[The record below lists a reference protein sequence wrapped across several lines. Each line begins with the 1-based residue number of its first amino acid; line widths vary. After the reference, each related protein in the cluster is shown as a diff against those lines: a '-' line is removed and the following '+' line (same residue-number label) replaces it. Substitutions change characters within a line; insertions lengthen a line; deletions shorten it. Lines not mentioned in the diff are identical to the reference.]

1 VVRVTTIQSIRLR
14 TILDSRGNPTV
25 EAEVWTDHGF
35 GRAAAPSGAS
45 TGIYEAK
52 VRPVKEAI
60 PLAEERLIPVLIGE
74 DAGDQ
79 LRFDE
84 MLREIDGTPD
94 FSTIGANVAVALSL
108 ASARAAAD
116 ALGMDLFRYLG
127 GIFVTAPP
135 LPLGNV
141 IGGGAHAEGATEIQE
156 FLVVPTGAADS
167 EEAVFANAAVHR
179 RVKEILAH
187 QGQSCGKG
195 DEGAWAPR
203 IGDDAAFEILRR
215 AVDEVS
221 DALKISINMGLDVA
235 ASQLWDGGAYR
246 YRKGSRST
254 EDQVAYMAE
263 LIDRYSLVY
272 VEDPIR
278 EDDFEGFAELTRQV
292 NDRCLI
298 CGDDIFVTNAE
309 RIMMG
314 IETGA
319 ADCVL
324 IKPNQVGTLTDTHEA
339 VQLAQRH
346 GMETVMSHRSGET
359 NDDSIAHLATA
370 FGCIFLKTGVVG
382 GERTAK
388 LNELIRIEE
397 LI

>member
-1 VVRVTTIQSIRLR
+1 MTTIEMITLR

-25 EAEVWTDHGF
+25 EAEIWTAHGY

-60 PLAEERLIPVLIGE
+60 PLAEERLVPTLIGE

-84 MLREIDGTPD
+84 ILREIDGTLD
-94 FSTIGANVAVALSL
+94 FSAIGANVAVALSL
-108 ASARAAAD
+108 ANARAAAD
-116 ALGMDLFRYLG
+116 AMDMDLFRYLG
-127 GIFVTAPP
+127 GIFVAAPP

-179 RVKEILAH
+179 KVKEILST

-203 IGDDAAFEILRR
+203 ISDDAAFEILRQ

-221 DALKISINMGLDVA
+221 DTLKISINIGLDVA
-235 ASQLWDGGAYR
+235 ASQIWDGSAYR
-246 YRKGSRST
+246 YRKGSLST
-254 EDQVAYMAE
+254 SEQVEYMAD

-298 CGDDIFVTNAE
+298 CGDDLFVTNAE

-314 IETGA
+314 IEAGA

-339 VQLAQRH
+339 VLLAQRH

-370 FGCIFLKTGVVG
+370 FGCIFLKCGVVG